1 MDPLSN
7 GQTVRAYARTL
18 ADAQGTY
25 IDDDDLVLTSEP
37 ATIDAVLELK
47 RLLETTAPVTHVDL
61 DDEDQVTDGDR
72 DRVLLELAT
81 YREHASWRCAHPP
94 HYHLTDPPADGRCPC
109 GLDALEQRARDL
121 GITLDT

>member
-7 GQTVRAYARTL
+7 GQTMRAYARTV

-25 IDDDDLVLTSEP
+25 IDDDDLVLTCEP

-61 DDEDQVTDGDR
+61 DDEDQVTDDDR